1 MDQLIVEY
9 SVSETFKFLFCI
21 VVNIEFFPVP
31 RKLYLGPD
39 IKKDNL
45 ECTCMVTK
53 KPNQFQLSE
62 IEH

>member
-31 RKLYLGPD
+31 RKLYLGE
-39 IKKDNL
+39 DNL
-45 ECTCMVTK
+45 ECTCIVTK
-53 KPNQFQLSE
+53 NPNQFQLSE
-62 IEH
+62 KEH